1 MIEYLEQENQ
11 LLDLFLQDLAEFK
24 AHGTSA
30 QSVRHTAMEQISV
43 RLAFLEYILCNSTLS
58 LSIAQADSLWDSLVT
73 KASNEEEREA
83 FFRWLDKTR
92 GEPAREGFMVREK
105 ERERERERERECVCV
120 CVCVRGV
127 DSFRSVLIAF
137 EYRWHFG
144 SIVIPG

>member
-1 MIEYLEQENQ
+1 VIEYLEQENQ

-92 GEPAREGFMVREK
+92 GEPAREGFMVRE
-105 ERERERERERECVCV
+105 RVCV

-127 DSFRSVLIAF
+127 DSFQSVLIAF